1 MKLLQT
7 YLESCA
13 SIVQAVVAA
22 RPTAVSTKP
31 VIRRCSLKSVQIHA
45 SSCTVATAVSHK
57 HHLSIRVGA
66 GLIQFVYKFHSRLAT
81 ELTLDKS
88 LFSPWFSQALEKSL
102 RQSMRVHELSVK
114 PAECGLE
121 FGQCVARCCL
131 HALVDD
137 DSVCE
142 REREEKGVRES
153 ERERKGG
160 GTESLCVHEFNAKFV
175 ERGLRYGQFVAL
187 HLLNAL
193 VGVDKCVRD
202 GETAR
207 KRERIRERE
216 SVCTNLVRCLWNVG

>member
-7 YLESCA
+7 YLESFA

-22 RPTAVSTKP
+22 CPTAVSTKP

-66 GLIQFVYKFHSRLAT
+66 GLIQFVNKLHSRLAT
-81 ELTLDKS
+81 EITLDKS
-88 LFSPWFSQALEKSL
+88 LFSPWFSQALEK

-121 FGQCVARCCL
+121 FGQCLAPCCL
-131 HALVDD
+131 HALVYD

-142 REREEKGVRES
+142 RERERRS
-153 ERERKGG
+153 EREREREKGG
-160 GTESLCVHEFNAKFV
+160 AGQRVCVYMNSTRSLSSA
-175 ERGLRYGQFVAL
+175 G
-187 HLLNAL
+187 
-193 VGVDKCVRD
+193 
-202 GETAR
+202 
-207 KRERIRERE
+207 
-216 SVCTNLVRCLWNVG
+216 